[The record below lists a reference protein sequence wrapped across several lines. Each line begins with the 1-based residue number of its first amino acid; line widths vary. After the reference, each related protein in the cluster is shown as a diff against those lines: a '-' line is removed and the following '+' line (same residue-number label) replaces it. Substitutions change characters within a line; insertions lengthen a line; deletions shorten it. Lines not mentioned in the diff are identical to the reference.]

1 MKRIVILLIV
11 LTQISCI
18 TQKKQNAL
26 LDGYRTEL
34 TSALGNKINTEQK
47 VDILGESLV
56 SMMSQSLE
64 FKSTVK
70 AGKFVKKFGE
80 QNADIIQQVM
90 NEVQNSVSDDP
101 MSQMG
106 FAMNLMKKPYVGELM
121 ELIPQFEK
129 KFKRIAWVAKMT
141 GRLAKPLGLL
151 KGVQGGGGGLN
162 LGDLLGGEEE

>member
-1 MKRIVILLIV
+1 
-11 LTQISCI
+11 
-18 TQKKQNAL
+18 
-26 LDGYRTEL
+26 
-34 TSALGNKINTEQK
+34 
-47 VDILGESLV
+47 
-56 SMMSQSLE
+56 
-64 FKSTVK
+64 
-70 AGKFVKKFGE
+70 
-80 QNADIIQQVM
+80 
-90 NEVQNSVSDDP
+90 